1 MIIGNNIGI
10 SNSYQNTPSKSSAYK
25 NVREYSKYL
34 MGKYDCLTPGRNV
47 AVSVT
52 PGMLKKAMTDEKTG
66 KWLERELGKAP
77 DYIKQAQQAA
87 SARGSKLL
95 SCTIEF
101 GEEYTTMCVC
111 AVTDTP
117 GTDEDIDKWLERIEE
132 KKEEKKAAE
141 KRLEKQRI
149 ENTFTGKDL
158 KSVTD
163 SFIQSLSTTN
173 SSIIALSGF
182 DMKA

>member
-66 KWLERELGKAP
+66 KWLCKSYFQFRGKLME
-77 DYIKQAQQAA
+77 IK
-87 SARGSKLL
+87 
-95 SCTIEF
+95 F
-101 GEEYTTMCVC
+101 
-111 AVTDTP
+111 
-117 GTDEDIDKWLERIEE
+117 
-132 KKEEKKAAE
+132 
-141 KRLEKQRI
+141 
-149 ENTFTGKDL
+149 
-158 KSVTD
+158 
-163 SFIQSLSTTN
+163 SF
-173 SSIIALSGF
+173 
-182 DMKA
+182 